1 MINVIIKL
9 ILNVSE
15 MKFKLKTN
23 KRSQLLDASSQFNME
38 VLEGSLLL
46 HDCINDLV
54 NGKINKKK
62 LDKVI
67 ECEHKADRAKEKYI
81 DILYK
86 DKRALPF
93 LVEDRYR
100 LIKYLDDLS
109 DNSEE
114 LARGLIVFP
123 FELFNDI
130 KKDMKVIN
138 DLYQQTIDTL
148 VDMVN
153 LMETDFKTAYQKSFH
168 IETLKR
174 SARDAKYNILGLIY
188 QKPEEKS
195 LRVYLTSKICI
206 KLFDMIVRAEEI
218 SDFLRSL
225 IIKYPSK

>member
-1 MINVIIKL
+1 MINMIIKL
-9 ILNVSE
+9 ILDVSE
-15 MKFKLKTN
+15 MKLKLRTN
-23 KRSQLLDASSQFNME
+23 KRSQLLNAASQFNME

-46 HDCINDLV
+46 HECINDLV
-54 NGKINKKK
+54 STKINKKK
-62 LDKVI
+62 LDRVI

-114 LARGLIVFP
+114 LARGLKVFP

-174 SARDAKYNILGLIY
+174 SAREAKYKILGLIY